1 MHLNWLGQT
10 CVKLQTK
17 NLKDED
23 AVILIDAYKPKIGE
37 FPRSFSPQI
46 ALFSQGLDGSA
57 TLSQDPLV
65 LDTLGEMEQKN
76 VMIYALPGSEENG
89 SIVFK
94 ILAEGLT
101 IAHLGKINKK
111 MNTESIAKLGN
122 PDILFVPIGGKKVG
136 LLDATEAVATIT
148 ALEPRIIIPIGYQCD
163 TDPNADSI
171 TEFIKNL
178 GIKADITDKKIIIKK
193 KDLPQE
199 ETKLFVLEKN
209 Y

>member
-23 AVILIDAYKPKIGE
+23 VVILIDAYKPKIGE

-46 ALFSQGLDGSA
+46 ALFSRGLDNSA
-57 TLSQDPLV
+57 TLSQDPLI
-65 LDTLGEMEQKN
+65 LDTLGEVEQKN
-76 VMIYALPGSEENG
+76 VMIYALPGSEENK

-101 IAHLGKINKK
+101 IAHLGGINKK
-111 MNTESIAKLGN
+111 LNTETIAKLGN
-122 PDILFVPIGGKKVG
+122 PDVLFIPIGGKKSG
-136 LLDATEAVATIT
+136 LLDATDAVATVT
-148 ALEPRIIIPIGYQCD
+148 ALEPRIIVPVAYQCD

-178 GIKADITDKKIIIKK
+178 GLKADITDKKIIIKK